1 MPPTRLVCVVLALLL
16 AIGWPLAHAQPL
28 RLDVNRPVVNLS
40 GHLTYLHEP
49 EATASAATMLLAA
62 RQNRFAPLPDGQAT
76 FGFGNGA
83 YWFHTRL
90 FNDSTRDERWLLV
103 LSYPLLDYV
112 DVHVRHPN
120 GQWIHLA
127 SGDHLPFS
135 SRGLRYRHPNFWLDL
150 PQRTEVDL
158 LVRVSSSSSTQVP
171 LALYTASAFAEME
184 RQAQFGLGLYNGVLL
199 ALFLYNL
206 VLWLASRDSNHFWYT
221 VHVGAFGLLM
231 LCLNGLAFEYFWPD
245 APRLANQAIPLM
257 MAIAQVA
264 MHQFTRV
271 FLELRTRWRLGDL
284 LSRAMIALLLMLALL
299 SSFLDYRDAVV
310 PLTLLVFPGAALILW
325 QTTHCLVR
333 GFKPA
338 RLFLGAW
345 STLLLGTATYALISL
360 GVLPKMFVT
369 EYGIQI
375 GSALE
380 MVLLS
385 FALAYRYAALRNESE
400 RVIRDANEQLER
412 NVARRTAELSSAL
425 EQLAEANSRLRESN
439 RRDVLTGAFNRRHF
453 REVFEQLLRQS
464 HEQRRQL
471 GVVLIDLDHFKAI
484 NDQHG
489 HLAGDDCLRHLSR
502 LLHDALRNTPG
513 AVLSRFGG
521 EEFAVLLPDQTPD
534 AVFAIAEA
542 MRRRLDETPATHG
555 GTSIPM
561 TASFGVYN
569 IEPGV
574 AVRADDALH
583 RADHALYAAKTRG
596 RNCVQVE
603 TDLPHGRA
611 V

>member
-1 MPPTRLVCVVLALLL
+1 MSPTRLVCVVFVLLL
-16 AIGWPLAHAQPL
+16 AAGWSPARAQSL
-28 RLDVNRPVVNLS
+28 RLDASRPVVELS
-40 GHLTYLHEP
+40 AHLSYLHEP
-49 EATASAATMLLAA
+49 DATASAATMLLAA
-62 RQNRFAPLPDGQAT
+62 RQDRFAPLPEGRTT
-76 FGFGNGA
+76 FGFGHGA
-83 YWFHTRL
+83 YWFHARL

-112 DVHVRHPN
+112 DVHLRHPN

-135 SRGLRYRHPNFWLDL
+135 SRGLSYRHPNFWLDL

-171 LALYTASAFAEME
+171 LTLYTASAFAEME
-184 RQAQFGLGLYNGVLL
+184 RQAQFGLGLYNGILL

-206 VLWLASRDSNHFWYT
+206 VLWLASRDSSHFWYT

-245 APRLANQAIPLM
+245 VPALANQAIPLT
-257 MAIAQVA
+257 MALGQVA

-271 FLELRTRWRLGDL
+271 FLELRKRWRVGDL
-284 LSRAMIALLLMLALL
+284 MSRAMIALLLLLALL
-299 SSFLDYRDAVV
+299 SPLLDYRDSVV

-325 QTTHCLVR
+325 QTVRCLLQ

-338 RLFLGAW
+338 RLFLVAW
-345 STLLLGTATYALISL
+345 SMLLLGTSIYALISL
-360 GVLPKMFVT
+360 GMVPKVFVT

-400 RVIRDANEQLER
+400 RIIREANEQLER
-412 NVARRTAELSSAL
+412 SVARRTTELSSAL
-425 EQLAEANSRLRESN
+425 EQLADANSRLRESN
-439 RRDVLTGAFNRRHF
+439 RRDALTGAFNRRHF

-464 HEQRRQL
+464 QEQRRQL
-471 GVVLIDLDHFKAI
+471 GVVLVDLDHFKAV

-502 LLHDALRNTPG
+502 LLHDELRSTPG

-521 EEFAVLLPDQTPD
+521 EEFAVLLPDQPPT
-534 AVFAIAEA
+534 AVAAIAEA
-542 MRRRLDETPATHG
+542 MRRRLAETPATHG
-555 GTSIPM
+555 DLTIPM
-561 TASFGVYN
+561 SASFGAYN

-574 AVRADDALH
+574 TIRADDALH

-603 TDLPHGRA
+603 TDLPQGRTI
-611 V
+611 